1 MAAWSI
7 KESEV

>member
-1 MAAWSI
+1 